1 MTDAP
6 YYYTLSRP
14 NDEYSHQNEHAFF
27 KSFARFNDNQ
37 FNNFTNNYTS
47 NTSIH
52 EDNFTDL
59 IFEYENQYFKQMP
72 PMHKRIT
79 DNDFNSNAAARFVF
93 LLNRYAP

>member
-27 KSFARFNDNQ
+27 KSFARFNDNK
-37 FNNFTNNYTS
+37 FNSFTNNYTS

-72 PMHKRIT
+72 PMQ
-79 DNDFNSNAAARFVF
+79 NG
-93 LLNRYAP
+93 LLIMILTPMLPHDLCFC

>member
-14 NDEYSHQNEHAFF
+14 NDECSHQNELVFF
-27 KSFARFNDNQ
+27 KHFARFNDNK

-47 NTSIH
+47 NTCIH
-52 EDNFTDL
+52 EDKFADL
-59 IFEYENQYFKQMP
+59 IFEYENLYFKQMT

-79 DNDFNSNAAARFVF
+79 DYDFNSNAAARFVF